1 MKKILFTI
9 VIAMAM
15 QAGHACDIC
24 GMGVSNSNPFL
35 FPHLHKRYFGINYL
49 YRSYQIT
56 TDDGIT
62 STERYNTWLMAAQFT
77 IGKRIQIYASL
88 PMQANSEEDYFGKK
102 SINGL
107 GDATFSINYKLFDR
121 TAGINRHTILIGGG
135 IKLPTRQNTTVRS
148 TELNQQN
155 FQLGTGS
162 LDYTINGAY
171 TFTRKAWTFGATA
184 SYKYNTQNDAGFR
197 FGDIMTTSVVA
208 AYTHRCDQFS
218 LSPYIQLKNE
228 VQMVNADDHV
238 LQTHTG
244 GEALYTTVGTDVNF
258 KKITF
263 GVAYQLAPIQD
274 LAEHQ
279 VIVNPSFSA
288 RISFTF

>member
-88 PMQANSEEDYFGKK
+88 PMQANSEEDYFGKQ

-135 IKLPTRQNTTVRS
+135 IKLPTGQNTAVRS
-148 TELNQQN
+148 TELDEQN

-162 LDYTINGAY
+162 IDYIITGSY
-171 TFTRKAWTFGATA
+171 TFSHKAWTFGTTA
-184 SYKYNTQNDAGFR
+184 SYKYNTPNDAGFR
-197 FGDIMTTSVVA
+197 FGDIITTSIVA
-208 AYTHRCDQFS
+208 AYTHTADKFS
-218 LSPYIQLKNE
+218 LSPYVQLRNE

-244 GEALYTTVGTDVNF
+244 GNALYAAIGSDVNF
-258 KKITF
+258 RKISL
-263 GVAYQLAPIQD
+263 GVAYQVAPIQH
-274 LAEHQ
+274 LAEDQ
-279 VIVNPSFSA
+279 VKVNPSFST